1 MKVAI
6 IGGGYIGTVI
16 AGVLSRKDIEV
27 TVVEKNQT
35 RLNKLKSGESPINE
49 PGLDLLIKAG
59 HNNNKIRAVE
69 EINDFKDPDVIIVT
83 VGTPMNLVGEVD
95 ISDLEEVF
103 LEISNQV
110 KKKTLIILKST
121 VEPGTTLYLFNKFL
135 NDSIHYLSFS
145 PERLSEGT
153 AIHEFENLPIIVGGV
168 NKNSTTKTI
177 KFWSDLNF
185 KTIEVSSCT
194 VAEMVKLSDNAWID
208 LNIAFAHEIAKVC
221 DKLEIDVLEVIGA
234 ANTLKKGSSNVNILV
249 PSIGVGGYCLT
260 KDPIFL
266 SNFAKSF
273 GIDLG
278 LTNLARKIN
287 DGSPEYLLNK
297 LLPKINIKYSKILI
311 EGIAYK
317 NNTGDIR
324 FSPVIT
330 LFNLLY
336 KKGYSINWHDTFAE
350 ECTDPALNSAKL
362 TSIIYDNIWDVI
374 VVGAVHDKNEYV
386 NVYNIQKLL
395 RPGGIIVDGR
405 KFYTQKEINIFFAAG
420 FEYIGVGR

>member
-1 MKVAI
+1 M
-6 IGGGYIGTVI
+6 
-16 AGVLSRKDIEV
+16 
-27 TVVEKNQT
+27 
-35 RLNKLKSGESPINE
+35 
-49 PGLDLLIKAG
+49 
-59 HNNNKIRAVE
+59 
-69 EINDFKDPDVIIVT
+69 
-83 VGTPMNLVGEVD
+83 
-95 ISDLEEVF
+95 
-103 LEISNQV
+103 
-110 KKKTLIILKST
+110 
-121 VEPGTTLYLFNKFL
+121 
-135 NDSIHYLSFS
+135 
-145 PERLSEGT
+145 
-153 AIHEFENLPIIVGGV
+153 
-168 NKNSTTKTI
+168 
-177 KFWSDLNF
+177 
-185 KTIEVSSCT
+185 
-194 VAEMVKLSDNAWID
+194 
-208 LNIAFAHEIAKVC
+208 
-221 DKLEIDVLEVIGA
+221 
-234 ANTLKKGSSNVNILV
+234 NILI

-297 LLPKINIKYSKILI
+297 LLPKINLKYSKILI

-350 ECTDPALNSAKL
+350 ECTDLALNSAKL
-362 TSIIYDNIWDVI
+362 NSIVYDNIWDVI

-405 KFYTQKEINIFFAAG
+405 KFYTQKEINIFVDAG

>member
-1 MKVAI
+1 MRVAI
-6 IGGGYIGTVI
+6 VGGGYIGTVI
-16 AGVLSRKDIEV
+16 AGVLSKKDVEV
-27 TVVEKNQT
+27 TIVEKNQT

-59 HNNNKIRAVE
+59 HNNKKIRVVE
-69 EINDFKDPDVIIVT
+69 EIENLRDSEVIIVT
-83 VGTPMNLVGEVD
+83 VGTPMNIAGEVD

-103 LEISNQV
+103 LGIGTFI

-121 VEPGTTLYLFNKFL
+121 VEPGTTLFLFNKFL
-135 NDSIHYLSFS
+135 NASIHYLSFS

-153 AIHEFENLPIIVGGV
+153 AIQEFEDLPIIIGGV
-168 NKNSTTKTI
+168 NKASTSKTI

-185 KTIEVSSCT
+185 KNIEVSSST
-194 VAEMVKLSDNAWID
+194 VAELVKLSDNAWID

-221 DKLEIDVLEVIGA
+221 DKLEIDVLEVISA
-234 ANTLKKGSSNVNILV
+234 ANTLKKGSSYVNILL

-287 DGSPEYLLNK
+287 DESPEYLLNK

-330 LFNLLY
+330 MFNLLY
-336 KKGYSINWHDTFAE
+336 EKGYSINWHDVFVG
-350 ECTDPALNSAKL
+350 ECTDPVLNSAKVN
-362 TSIIYDNIWDVI
+362 SIIYDNTWDVI
-374 VVGAVHDKNEYV
+374 VVGAAHTENEYI
-386 NVYNIQKLL
+386 NVHNIQKLL

-405 KFYTQKEINIFFAAG
+405 KFYTQKEINIFLAAG